1 MQFVKE
7 EKSCKVQLPTKKEV
21 FIQINVCWD
30 LVQVADSRLVQE
42 FTLMSIAVLN
52 KKANQSLLI
61 IVAHGV
67 LGFWGFGVLVLGFR
81 V

>member
-7 EKSCKVQLPTKKEV
+7 EKSCEVQLPTKKEV

-30 LVQVADSRLVQE
+30 LVQVADSHLVQE

-52 KKANQSLLI
+52 KKAN
-61 IVAHGV
+61 
-67 LGFWGFGVLVLGFR
+67 
-81 V
+81 